1 MSVRAAWC
9 GPGCG
14 EALEIGD
21 AEGLT
26 SCFGIDSGGAQVLF
40 SLLVAAG
47 PSGQCRTESLA
58 TSMWTRPESMFGAGQ
73 NTFLPM
79 RPARVTSPYHW
90 ALTLGTP

>member
-1 MSVRAAWC
+1 MCVRAFVSVRAAWC

-40 SLLVAAG
+40 SLLGAAG

-58 TSMWTRPESMFGAGQ
+58 TLGEG
-73 NTFLPM
+73 
-79 RPARVTSPYHW
+79 RVDD
-90 ALTLGTP
+90 AE